1 MFRQARRDAGRPEQV
16 GLPLSREIFCAPTR
30 AEATERARPFLQ
42 RKYETYSAW
51 GQDRVMPANESFDLP
66 FEQLADDRFVIGTPD
81 DCIRLLLPW
90 RQFGVDHFVL
100 RTCWSGMPVA
110 DALRSIDL
118 LTREV
123 LPGPPLRLELRFA
136 HRLGGQITCPQHGTF
151 DS

>member
-1 MFRQARRDAGRPEQV
+1 
-16 GLPLSREIFCAPTR
+16 
-30 AEATERARPFLQ
+30 
-42 RKYETYSAW
+42 
-51 GQDRVMPANESFDLP
+51 MPANESFDLP